1 MRRGDGTT
9 AGRVAED
16 MVQVNH
22 ARSISTIASS
32 LGGAA
37 QGDGRK
43 TRYFVVDSIEA
54 LAKFGGTDE
63 AWYDPSC

>member
-1 MRRGDGTT
+1 
-9 AGRVAED
+9 

-63 AWYDPSC
+63 AW